1 MAGKTCEECMEE
13 ACQMGIAAS
22 EASTSEEAAVFL
34 GRMAAWLELAKLR
47 VPGRAPTG
55 AEGVDAEAGEG
66 KSRRAR

>member
-1 MAGKTCEECMEE
+1 
-13 ACQMGIAAS
+13 MGIAAS

-47 VPGRAPTG
+47 VPKKVATD
-55 AEGVDAEAGEG
+55 AERVDPEAGEG